1 MLTSSSSPP
10 RLLWISLTLPSYA
23 SNSPPSDVKR
33 EFFTDSQTHTTCGWK
48 ASPLSSSSRST
59 SALTS
64 LNSLVQGVASY
75 YNADVNGK
83 KVSDVAWFYPQAKD
97 KAKDIEGYVAF
108 YKNKVEISG

>member
-10 RLLWISLTLPSYA
+10 RLLLISLILLSCA
-23 SNSPPSDVKR
+23 SNSPPSDVKC

-48 ASPLSSSSRST
+48 
-59 SALTS
+59 
-64 LNSLVQGVASY
+64 GVASY

-83 KVSDVAWFYPQAKD
+83 KVSDVAWYYPQAKE

>member
-48 ASPLSSSSRST
+48 
-59 SALTS
+59 
-64 LNSLVQGVASY
+64 GVASY

>member
-10 RLLWISLTLPSYA
+10 RLLLISLILPSCD
-23 SNSPPSDVKR
+23 SKSPPSDVKR

-48 ASPLSSSSRST
+48 
-59 SALTS
+59 
-64 LNSLVQGVASY
+64 GVASY

-83 KVSDVAWFYPQAKD
+83 KVSDVAWYYPQAKD